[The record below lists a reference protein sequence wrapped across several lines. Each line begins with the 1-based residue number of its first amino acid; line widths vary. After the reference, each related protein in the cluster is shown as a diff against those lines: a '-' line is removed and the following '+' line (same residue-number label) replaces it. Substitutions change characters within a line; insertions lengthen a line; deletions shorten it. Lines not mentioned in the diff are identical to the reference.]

1 MLGEPGGVR
10 GSGLS
15 GSGSGFGSG
24 LSLPPS
30 LPTGRSGGLSGGVYL
45 RGDIGVFGSSGPP

>member
-1 MLGEPGGVR
+1 MSGEPGRVHGP
-10 GSGLS
+10 GLS

-24 LSLPPS
+24 LSPPPS
-30 LPTGRSGGLSGGVYL
+30 LLTGGSGGLSEGAYS

>member
-1 MLGEPGGVR
+1 VR

-24 LSLPPS
+24 LSPPPLPP
-30 LPTGRSGGLSGGVYL
+30 PGRSGGPSGGAYS
-45 RGDIGVFGSSGPP
+45 RGDIGVFGSSGPL